1 MRSDFCLQLLRRPFI
16 NFISQLVGL
25 TFVLISLAVF
35 AMPLYFTHFVESSS
49 KSSSSSIIVVLC
61 LSSIALAI
69 ILLVSDLVITALTRS
84 RTKHELEM
92 MAAIESFE
100 SALSRSDHDVELLGS
115 ETC

>member
-92 MAAIESFE
+92 MAALESLE
-100 SALSRSDHDVELLGS
+100 PGPSRSDRDVELLGS